1 MAKLPEA
8 YAKEKA
14 QKALAK
20 QERLA
25 KKRAEKLLKETL
37 ENNEEKINEKAQK
50 NAKAKIESEERLRE
64 LAKLK
69 KQNENKIELLEN
81 NKEVKK
87 KDIKKIAVEDSQ
99 DFKQYTKKDTKRKV
113 CVEVEKKDKDG
124 NLITQSKMHT
134 VRLSEKEKKYLN
146 EQNQII
152 ETYFF
157 KNNTVPRYNKYI
169 CSCCC
174 KPKKIEEF
182 HKCWS
187 YTNIGRA
194 DVGGQ
199 FHKSYCKECAKKLFE
214 YHFNY
219 TCGKNEQLAME
230 RWCCDT
236 NTYWDIEKYFEARR
250 VMESNPS
257 SGGIV
262 NEYVAAVGR
271 LRTGNL
277 TYWESPTVKERGSV
291 NDETINKLLQKTYCP
306 LDWDK
311 EDIKAKNKICKLLRY
326 DPFEKEKQED
336 RKAMYRNLELMIDES
351 MSEDFVKLQA
361 AIEIVRSFQ
370 RIKELREEEQ
380 ELKAANEPAQSIKA
394 LSDLRAKELDQI
406 TKFSR
411 DHGFAEAYRTK
422 KAKGAGTL
430 TGCMNEMR
438 EKYYEDGLVNFYN
451 VKTCKEMQETANM
464 SIEAILSQISL
475 SDNDAWQMVTEQSKR
490 LIAQGEQIMDLKEKL
505 RQKEIEIKTLQLTE
519 QARKEGTLEVSDA
532 NLEENEIET
541 TEKNV
546 DDFDIFQID
555 YNDEINLREVGD
567 SDVD

>member
-25 KKRAEKLLKETL
+25 KKRAEKLLKESL

-50 NAKAKIESEERLRE
+50 NDKAKIESEERLRE

-169 CSCCC
+169 CSCCG

-380 ELKAANEPAQSIKA
+380 ELKAANEPAQAIKA
-394 LSDLRAKELDQI
+394 LTDLRAKELDQI

-567 SDVD
+567 LDVD

>member
-1 MAKLPEA
+1 MAKLPEE

-14 QKALAK
+14 QKALLR

-25 KKRAEKLLKETL
+25 QKRAENERQKAL
-37 ENNEEKINEKAQK
+37 ENTEEEINEHAQK

-64 LAKLK
+64 IAKLK
-69 KQNENKIELLEN
+69 KENENKLEIVG
-81 NKEVKK
+81 KSTEVKNR
-87 KDIKKIAVEDSQ
+87 DVKKIVVENSQ
-99 DFKQYTKKDTKRKV
+99 EFKQYTKKDTKRKV

-124 NLITQSKMHT
+124 NIVTQNKMHT

-146 EQNQII
+146 EQNKSI
-152 ETYFF
+152 EEYFF
-157 KNNTVPRYNKYI
+157 ESNVVPRYNKYI
-169 CSCCC
+169 CSCCG

-187 YTNIGRA
+187 FVNLGRA

-214 YHFNY
+214 YHFNC
-219 TCGKNEQLAME
+219 TCEKNEQLAME

-236 NTYWDIEKYFEARR
+236 NTYWDIEKYFEARK
-250 VMESNPS
+250 VLESNPS

-262 NEYVAAVGR
+262 SEYVSAVGK
-271 LRTGNL
+271 LRGSGL
-277 TYWESPTVKERGSV
+277 TYWDSPTIQNRGALDNETV
-291 NDETINKLLQKTYCP
+291 NRLISNSYCP
-306 LDWDK
+306 LDWDR

-326 DPFEKEKQED
+326 DPFESENQDD
-336 RKAMYRNLELMIDES
+336 RKGMYRNLELMIDES

-370 RIKELREEEQ
+370 RIKELRNEEQ
-380 ELKAANEPAQSIKA
+380 KLKEAGESAKAIKE
-394 LSDLRAKELDQI
+394 LSDLRGKELDQI
-406 TKFSR
+406 TKFSK

-438 EKYYEDGLVNFYN
+438 EKFYEDGLINFYN

-464 SIEAILSQISL
+464 SIEAIFSQIGL
-475 SDNDAWQMVTEQSKR
+475 NDNEAWQMVAEQSKR
-490 LIAQGEQIMDLKEKL
+490 IIAKDAELLDLKEKL
-505 RQKEIEIKTLQLTE
+505 RQKEIEIKTMQLTE
-519 QARKEGTLEVSDA
+519 RARKEGTIEVGYEVADNNEEISK
-532 NLEENEIET
+532 EENEEFLM
-541 TEKNV
+541 E
-546 DDFDIFQID
+546 IFQVD
-555 YNDEINLREVGD
+555 YEDVNFEEVGD
-567 SDVD
+567 EDVD

>member
-25 KKRAEKLLKETL
+25 KKRAEKLLKESL

-169 CSCCC
+169 CSCCG

-187 YTNIGRA
+187 YTNIARA
-194 DVGGQ
+194 DIGGQ

-555 YNDEINLREVGD
+555 YNDENNLREVGD

>member
-37 ENNEEKINEKAQK
+37 ENTEEKINEKAQK
-50 NAKAKIESEERLRE
+50 NAKAKIESEERLRD

-99 DFKQYTKKDTKRKV
+99 NFKQYTKEDTKRKV
-113 CVEVEKKDKDG
+113 CVEVEKRDKEG

-169 CSCCC
+169 CSCCG

-219 TCGKNEQLAME
+219 TCEKNEQLAME

-380 ELKAANEPAQSIKA
+380 ELKAAHEPAQSIKA

-406 TKFSR
+406 TKFSK

-475 SDNDAWQMVTEQSKR
+475 SDNDAWQMVAEQSKR
-490 LIAQGEQIMDLKEKL
+490 LIAQGEQIMELKEKL

-519 QARKEGTLEVSDA
+519 QARKEGTLEISDV

-546 DDFDIFQID
+546 ENFDIFQID
-555 YNDEINLREVGD
+555 YNDDINLEEVGD